1 MINTCT
7 IVGDVLDTAILDLTT
22 RNAKEA
28 EQKMQGLLLT
38 YKYEDLL
45 FFKH

>member
-7 IVGDVLDTAILDLTT
+7 IVGDVLDTAVLDLT
-22 RNAKEA
+22 RHNAKEA
-28 EQKMQGLLLT
+28 EQKFQGLLVT